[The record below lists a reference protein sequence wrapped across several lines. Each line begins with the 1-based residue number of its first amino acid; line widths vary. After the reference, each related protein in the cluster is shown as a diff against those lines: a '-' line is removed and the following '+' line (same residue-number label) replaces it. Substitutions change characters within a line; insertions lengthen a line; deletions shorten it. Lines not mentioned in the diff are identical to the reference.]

1 MLGGK
6 LIVVSPSPF
15 SPPHPQGHLFLY
27 RKILIHFTHCVVHLS
42 ILTEPSR

>member
-6 LIVVSPSPF
+6 LIVVSP
-15 SPPHPQGHLFLY
+15 PPLPPPQGHLFLY